1 MPRSPQ
7 VALFGALLA
16 RCKGSS
22 RQNIISPS
30 LRLPHTPPPHQQ
42 VPYDPTKRQ
51 AAAAT
56 ALPSASEPDPGCR
69 ASSRGWKRSIR
80 LVWFITYTLS
90 FKKQNFPVYLLKQR
104 EQFISRPCAVAVLP
118 TDLFYALLI
127 HTALVQSTYIY
138 PMHRNSS

>member
-1 MPRSPQ
+1 MLRSPQ
-7 VALFGALLA
+7 VAPFGALLA

-22 RQNIISPS
+22 SQNIISPS
-30 LRLPHTPPPHQQ
+30 LHLPHQ
-42 VPYDPTKRQ
+42 VPCNPTEHQ
-51 AAAAT
+51 AAAT

-104 EQFISRPCAVAVLP
+104 EQFISRPCAVAALP